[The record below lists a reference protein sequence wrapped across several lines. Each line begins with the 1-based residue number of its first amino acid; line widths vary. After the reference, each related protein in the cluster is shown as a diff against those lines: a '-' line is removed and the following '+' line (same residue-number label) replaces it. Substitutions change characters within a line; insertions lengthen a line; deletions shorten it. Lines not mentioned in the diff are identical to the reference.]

1 MRMIRAFPRQLA
13 LAGIAAGVLAVPLPL
28 SAGDSLTHLEQH
40 NKLSEVSDTLNTLRL
55 MVEQRTWRKELLC
68 MKAFGHAT
76 FCNCVAHESP
86 VGVNFEQ
93 YVTAVTMTKEELK
106 YSMLKKDDQELV
118 DLSRR
123 TRDRCVETS
132 FIEQSE
138 SALAARFRAFQQEQ
152 AQGGSIRQDV
162 QKNDQTGSLPERGR
176 SGTGAAKRR

>member
-1 MRMIRAFPRQLA
+1 MIRAFLSRLA
-13 LAGIAAGVLAVPLPL
+13 LAGIAVGVLAVPLPL
-28 SAGDSLTHLEQH
+28 SAGDRLTQLEQYDD
-40 NKLSEVSDTLNTLRL
+40 LVDTLDTLSL
-55 MVEQRTWRKELLC
+55 MVTQRTKRKKLLC

-123 TRDRCVETS
+123 TRDRCIETS

-138 SALAARFRAFQQEQ
+138 SDLAARFRAFQQEQ

-176 SGTGAAKRR
+176 SGTGAEKRR